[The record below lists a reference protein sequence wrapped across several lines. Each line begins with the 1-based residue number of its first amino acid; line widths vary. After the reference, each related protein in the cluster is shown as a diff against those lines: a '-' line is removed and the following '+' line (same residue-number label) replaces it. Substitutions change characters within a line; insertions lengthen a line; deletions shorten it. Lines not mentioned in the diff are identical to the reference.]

1 MVRRVGQE
9 RHEGE
14 ELDER
19 ARPAV
24 RQDER
29 DAVAVPGMLVN
40 EVDARA
46 VHVGA
51 EMRVAV
57 ELVLPG
63 APIELLGP
71 VLERPAEEVRVGAV
85 VPSDSGDR
93 VGPPDGA
100 DPRAQVVE
108 DGLLDLDA
116 EGLGLH
122 LAA

>member
-1 MVRRVGQE
+1 MVAEEAQKISGTGPGRVFQRVGQG
-9 RHEGE
+9 RRAPRTGADEGG
-14 ELDER
+14 D
-19 ARPAV
+19 
-24 RQDER
+24 
-29 DAVAVPGMLVN
+29 LV
-40 EVDARA
+40 
-46 VHVGA
+46 
-51 EMRVAV
+51 RVAV

-93 VGPPDGA
+93 VGPPGGA